1 MVANPGPD
9 HRADQYNIYIQT
21 NVATE
26 QRQDAGGVNAGRQ
39 HAAAAVGFDYA
50 LAMRAALLC
59 ESTYHSVNPDLADTT
74 EAVREQL
81 ALDASGSE
89 GPPLRLVAE
98 VRSEA
103 TDTYAVVARNGT
115 HLFVAFR
122 GSCTARNVISDIDYN
137 NDPATTAAFA
147 AECRLPTP
155 PGQELMLHNGFVEA
169 YRSLRPMLH
178 DVLEAEIATS
188 EAEIAASE
196 GTDYDGVGDEGG
208 GGLGLVLTGHSM
220 GGAMAMLAALDFA
233 HTQPKL
239 RPVSTYTFAAPR
251 VGDSRFARLFS
262 ATFPRKR
269 HHWAL
274 QVASDAV
281 PHLPFRAWGFEHPDG
296 VAVLADDDHQACS
309 DAATHGSGGGSEPC
323 LRRTG
328 DPGDSAEGMRPRE
341 GNAANWA
348 TCHDLRWY
356 MSRLHSVLGEGSAP
370 LPIADGLAAY

>member
-1 MVANPGPD
+1 
-9 HRADQYNIYIQT
+9 
-21 NVATE
+21 
-26 QRQDAGGVNAGRQ
+26 
-39 HAAAAVGFDYA
+39 
-50 LAMRAALLC
+50 MRLPIPTL
-59 ESTYHSVNPDLADTT
+59 
-74 EAVREQL
+74 
-81 ALDASGSE
+81 
-89 GPPLRLVAE
+89 
-98 VRSEA
+98 
-103 TDTYAVVARNGT
+103 VARNGT

-122 GSCTARNVISDIDYN
+122 GSCTARNVISDLDYN
-137 NDPATTAAFA
+137 DDPATTAAFA

-155 PGQELMLHNGFVEA
+155 LGQELMLHNGFVAA

-178 DVLEAEIATS
+178 DVLEAEIEIS

-196 GTDYDGVGDEGG
+196 EMAHDGA

-262 ATFPRKR
+262 TTFPRKR

-296 VAVLADDDHQACS
+296 VAVLADDDDQQSCS
-309 DAATHGSGGGSEPC
+309 DAAAHGSGGSEPC

-328 DPGDSAEGMRPRE
+328 DPGDSVEGMRPRE

-348 TCHDLRWY
+348 ACHDLRWY

-370 LPIADGLAAY
+370 LSVADGLAAF